1 MTGRTPRVRL
11 EAQHCLAAAPRD
23 EGEVLER
30 VDVFDQEED
39 VCEEVGLHTAG
50 HGRLT
55 EFSIRGVL

>member
-30 VDVFDQEED
+30 VGVFDQEGT
-39 VCEEVGLHTAG
+39 CARKTLHAAG
-50 HGRLT
+50 HSRST